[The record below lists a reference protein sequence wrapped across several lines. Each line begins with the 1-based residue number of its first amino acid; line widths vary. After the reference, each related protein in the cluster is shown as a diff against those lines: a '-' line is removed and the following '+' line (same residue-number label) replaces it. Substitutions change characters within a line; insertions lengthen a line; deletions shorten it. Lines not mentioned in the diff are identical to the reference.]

1 MQIRLYDG
9 KDDEFE
15 VVTIDDRIPCKLGS
29 SEPVFARPNGNELWV
44 ILLEKVRA
52 ADDCALSGKA
62 SSRFHSPPICPH

>member
-15 VVTIDDRIPCKLGS
+15 VVTVDDRIPCKLGS

-44 ILLEKVRA
+44 ILLEKVR
-52 ADDCALSGKA
+52 C
-62 SSRFHSPPICPH
+62 